1 MGRLRLGEYWINV
14 LVWLVL
20 IFGVAMSLLGD
31 VKAKSN
37 SMDVHTECGFTRFPK
52 LCVETLSGLGSEP
65 NQYADIISTL
75 VNKTIRETKQLPAS
89 NFAKLSYH
97 FITPEAQHAR
107 FATGVYMC
115 SSSTTQN

>member
-14 LVWLVL
+14 LVWLVI
-20 IFGVAMSLLGD
+20 IFGVAMSSLGD
-31 VKAKSN
+31 VKAKAN